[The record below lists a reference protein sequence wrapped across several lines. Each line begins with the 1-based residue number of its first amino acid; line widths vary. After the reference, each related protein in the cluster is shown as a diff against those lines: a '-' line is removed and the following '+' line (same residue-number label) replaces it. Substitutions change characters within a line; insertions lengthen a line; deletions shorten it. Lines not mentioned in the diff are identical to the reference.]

1 MCARPA
7 THICID
13 LKFSRPFGAPGA
25 VASRQWTISFICPGG
40 GNTEET
46 RSWPD
51 DHSRHGGGRGGTGRR
66 PARLGT
72 NDIVYMQRQMQGFSS
87 REGKIRSGN
96 LLDIIKTGL
105 GNGKGFNICG
115 AVASSYQPLAPT
127 ASGNSQTHPVIPG
140 WSQRPCHN
148 LMMSVWRLASCH
160 RP

>member
-105 GNGKGFNICG
+105 GNGEGIQYLRCGGQQLSATGSYGFWELPD
-115 AVASSYQPLAPT
+115 SSQ
-127 ASGNSQTHPVIPG
+127 HC